1 MNFLTKYKA
10 QKLEAMH
17 NMMIYIDDEDYYY
30 TWINLIPDR
39 ATKED
44 FIKIAEDEAFYKE
57 AEEAF
62 KKLITKAIARN
73 EF

>member
-17 NMMIYIDDEDYYY
+17 NMMIYIDDEDYYF
-30 TWINLIPDR
+30 TWINLIPDE

-44 FIKIAEDEAFYKE
+44 FVEIAEDEALYKE
-57 AEEAF
+57 AEELF
-62 KKLITKAIARN
+62 KKLVMEAITKN

>member
-10 QKLEAMH
+10 EKLEAMH
-17 NMMIYIDDEDYYY
+17 NIMIYIDDEDYYY
-30 TWINLIPDR
+30 TWINLIPDK

-44 FIKIAEDEAFYKE
+44 FIEIAKDEAFYKE

-62 KKLITKAIARN
+62 KKLMMEAIKRN

>member
-1 MNFLTKYKA
+1 MSMLTKYKA

-17 NMMIYIDDEDYYY
+17 NMMLYIDDEDYYY
-30 TWINLIPDR
+30 TWINLIPDC

-44 FIKIAEDEAFYKE
+44 FIEIAEDEAFYKE
-57 AEEAF
+57 AEELF
-62 KKLITKAIARN
+62 KKLITKAIRRD

>member
-17 NMMIYIDDEDYYY
+17 NIMIYIDDEDYYY
-30 TWINLIPDR
+30 TWINLIPDG
-39 ATKED
+39 ATEED
-44 FIKIAEDEAFYKE
+44 FIEIAEDEVFYKE

-62 KKLITKAIARN
+62 KKLVTKAITRN